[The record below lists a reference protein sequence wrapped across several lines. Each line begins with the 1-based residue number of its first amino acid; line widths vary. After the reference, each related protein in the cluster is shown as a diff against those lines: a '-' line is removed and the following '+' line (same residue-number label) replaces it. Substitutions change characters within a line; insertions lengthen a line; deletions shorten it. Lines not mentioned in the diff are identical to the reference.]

1 MIWLA
6 RVLVFVAI
14 LAASAPVFAHPAVR
28 CAAILKVDASG
39 SATLSL
45 RFDVPAFALNEEPL
59 KIADE
64 PMWAFVDGPHAE
76 VERLLR
82 DASGRLNRHVHV
94 RTDGQDLPITLK
106 SFPTLSDFEHW
117 KSSVRTPGEKP
128 RLPWMAEAVIV
139 FDIRTP
145 SATHDAATP
154 VQLTLRFPEVLGDIV
169 LATEVPH
176 AEAQAFVLKAG
187 ETSPQISINLG
198 AIPGSKQAISENTTT
213 PLTTQAEPPPS
224 THGFLSFIR
233 MGIEHIVPDGLDH
246 MLFIIGLYLASPR
259 LRSLLILV
267 TTFTL
272 AHSVTLTL
280 AATGLVVAPPRLI
293 EPIIALSIAAIAIEN
308 IISTRKKRS
317 QDVAQTTSTSDV
329 KSEWIRAAIVFAFGL
344 VHGLGFASA
353 FQEMELPKSV
363 LVPALVG
370 FNLGVELGQLL
381 VLCAAFTLI
390 GWSARK
396 SWYRA
401 AVVIPAS
408 AAIACVGIY
417 WAVTRI
423 AGE

>member
-1 MIWLA
+1 MTWLA
-6 RVLVFVAI
+6 RVLVFVAVV
-14 LAASAPVFAHPAVR
+14 AASAPVFAHPAVR
-28 CAAILKVDASG
+28 CAAILKVDANG
-39 SATLSL
+39 AATLSL
-45 RFDVPAFALNEEPL
+45 RFDVAAFALNEEPF

-64 PMWAFVDGPHAE
+64 PMWAFVDGPPAE

-82 DASGRLNRHVHV
+82 DASGRLERHVRV
-94 RTDGQDLPITLK
+94 RVDSQDLPIILK
-106 SFPTLSDFEHW
+106 SFPALSDFEHW
-117 KSSVRTPGEKP
+117 KSSVRTPGDKP
-128 RLPWMAEAVIV
+128 RLPWMAEAVIA
-139 FDIRTP
+139 FETRP
-145 SATHDAATP
+145 PAAHDAATP
-154 VQLTLRFPEVLGDIV
+154 IQLTLRFPEVLGDIV

-187 ETSPQISINLG
+187 ETSQQISINLG
-198 AIPGSKQAISENTTT
+198 AIPGSTQASTQNPT
-213 PLTTQAEPPPS
+213 PLTTQSEPPPS

-246 MLFIIGLYLASPR
+246 MLFILGLYLASPR

-293 EPIIALSIAAIAIEN
+293 EPIIALSIAAIAIGN
-308 IISTRKKRS
+308 IFSTRKKRS
-317 QDVAQTTSTSDV
+317 QTAAQAHTTSDT

-363 LVPALVG
+363 LVPAIIG

-381 VLCAAFTLI
+381 VLCAAFALI
-390 GWSARK
+390 GWAARK
-396 SWYRA
+396 PWYRA
-401 AVVIPAS
+401 VVVIPAS